1 MICGVQELFVSD
13 FQAFVI
19 GVKGWQKK
27 KKKKKKKKNQQQIFL
42 WEFPRTPFFFFFSNV
57 TSQDPIL
64 RFTSVGSW
72 VCSEPC
78 YPLRDSMQVEE
89 SALMDLDRGLKD

>member
-1 MICGVQELFVSD
+1 M
-13 FQAFVI
+13 
-19 GVKGWQKK
+19 
-27 KKKKKKKKNQQQIFL
+27 
-42 WEFPRTPFFFFFSNV
+42 
-57 TSQDPIL
+57 
-64 RFTSVGSW
+64 GSW

>member
-27 KKKKKKKKNQQQIFL
+27 KKKKKPAANISMGIPQDSFL
-42 WEFPRTPFFFFFSNV
+42 AGIVE
-57 TSQDPIL
+57 
-64 RFTSVGSW
+64 
-72 VCSEPC
+72 C
-78 YPLRDSMQVEE
+78 YISRSYFEIH
-89 SALMDLDRGLKD
+89 